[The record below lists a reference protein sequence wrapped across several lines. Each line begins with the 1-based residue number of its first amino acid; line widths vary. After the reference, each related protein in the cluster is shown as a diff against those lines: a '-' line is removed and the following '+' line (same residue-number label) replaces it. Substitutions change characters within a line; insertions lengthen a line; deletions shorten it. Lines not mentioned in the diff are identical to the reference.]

1 MKGGF
6 WTTDWFV
13 GAIMTV
19 AVLALSQYGF
29 FSPVEQAAYDWGV
42 RLAPEPPSDRVAVIA
57 IDDASLERLG
67 QWPWPRTRYTE
78 ILERLEPAA
87 PRSIALMPLFLEP
100 QSDPGSEIVT
110 DLLEFIGTSSLP
122 ALPRE
127 TEALNQRVEAL
138 TSRLADDSP
147 EELEAL
153 RAYLETSRLTN
164 EAGNDIEALIQYLRE
179 MRHFLNVDG
188 RFAAQIGKS
197 GNVFLAMQF
206 AQSNLPGTTSGPLP
220 DYITRQAIGTV
231 HENAPPLLSGS
242 PPPRVQHAAIPL
254 GVLGRRA
261 QGTGHVSGIPWT
273 IDDLHQVPLAV
284 AHETGYY
291 PSLPL
296 LLAARQL
303 GLQPENIALELGRG
317 IQLGAHWFETG
328 PDLAILPAFYPG
340 NGSHSGVDTYSF
352 IDVLSGDVDVEV
364 LRDRTVLIGATVP
377 GLSQAAPTAAG
388 DATPAV
394 QRTASVISNLMR
406 HHYKVRPYWG
416 IWVAI
421 VAYALIGLYLILL
434 LPRLRAALATLL
446 TMGLMLGL
454 VASQALLMTQAALW
468 VPLSHA
474 VILLLL
480 GHLALETKRVLLAH
494 RYTTHR
500 EQMAE
505 SFRLEG
511 LALQGRG
518 KLDEAFAKLREVPL
532 DDGMM
537 EVLYNLGVDFERR
550 GQFDRAQSIYQYMT
564 GYDSDFR
571 DLQHRMIHAKSMQG
585 EGAPALKMS
594 KSGRFLIAEGED
606 RPMLGR
612 YEVLR
617 EIGKGAMGTVYLGQ
631 DPKISRTVAIKTLDL
646 SQDFDKKEIE
656 DVKGRFFREAE
667 TAGRLS
673 HPNIVTVYDAGEA
686 HQLAYIAMEYLEGEN
701 LAPYTRSSNLL
712 PPETALDI
720 IARCAETLA
729 YAHRNSVVHRDIK
742 PANIMYR
749 PENGEIKITDF
760 GIARITGASRTRS
773 GMVLGTPSYMS
784 PEQLS
789 GKRVDGRSDLFSLG
803 VMCFQM
809 ITGRLPFIADSMA
822 NLMYKIANEDHPSV
836 RVLRPDV
843 PDCIPPII
851 DRALKKNRDQRY
863 ATGEEMAQDIR
874 NCLETLQ

>member
-29 FSPVEQAAYDWGV
+29 FAPVEQAAYDWGV
-42 RLAPEPPSDRVAVIA
+42 RLSPETPSDRVTVIA

-67 QWPWPRTRYTE
+67 QWPWPRSRYTE
-78 ILERLEPAA
+78 LLERLQPAA

-100 QSDPGSEIVT
+100 QGDPGSEIVT
-110 DLLEFIGTSSLP
+110 DLLQFIGTSSLP
-122 ALPRE
+122 ALPLE
-127 TEALNQRVEAL
+127 TEALDQQLRAL
-138 TSRLADDSP
+138 ESRLAGQGP
-147 EELEAL
+147 EELDAL
-153 RAYLETSRLTN
+153 RAFFDASRLSS
-164 EAGNDIEALIQYLRE
+164 EAGRDIEALIDYLRE
-179 MRHFLNVDG
+179 MRHYLNVDG
-188 RFAAQIGKS
+188 RLAAQIGAN
-197 GNVFLAMQF
+197 GNVLLAMQF

-220 DYITRQAIGTV
+220 DYLKAQAITAVNDNPVPVFAG
-231 HENAPPLLSGS
+231 APLRPAN
-242 PPPRVQHAAIPL
+242 HAAVPL
-254 GVLGRRA
+254 GLLGRRA
-261 QGTGHVSGIPWT
+261 AGTGHASGAPWVF
-273 IDDLHQVPLAV
+273 DDLQQVPLV
-284 AHETGYY
+284 IAHESGYY
-291 PSLPL
+291 PSLAL

-303 GLQPENIALELGRG
+303 GLQADDITVELGRG
-317 IQLGAHWFETG
+317 IQLGAHWFNTG
-328 PDLAILPAFYPG
+328 PDLALLPSFYTQG
-340 NGSHSGVDTYSF
+340 GDSGIEAHSF
-352 IDVLSGDVDVEV
+352 IDVLSGKVDAEIF
-364 LRDRTVLIGATVP
+364 RDRTVLIGATAR
-377 GLSQAAPTAAG
+377 GLSQSLPTAAG
-388 DATPAV
+388 DTSAV
-394 QRTASVISNLMR
+394 QRTAGIVSNLMR

-416 IWVAI
+416 VWAAI
-421 VAYALIGLYLILL
+421 VAYLLIALYLVLL
-434 LPRLRAALATLL
+434 LPRLRAAIATLM
-446 TMGLMLGL
+446 TMGLML
-454 VASQALLMTQAALW
+454 ALAGTQTVLMTQAALW
-468 VPLSHA
+468 VPLSLA

-511 LALQGRG
+511 LALQGRA

-537 EVLYNLGVDFERR
+537 EVLYNLGLDFERR
-550 GQFDRAQSIYQYMT
+550 GQFDRAQSVYEYMT

-571 DLQHRMIHAKSMQG
+571 DLQHRMIHVKSMQG
-585 EGAPALKMS
+585 AGAPALKMS

-646 SQDFDKKEIE
+646 SQDFEKKEIE

-701 LAPYTRSSNLL
+701 LAPYTRSNNLL
-712 PPETALDI
+712 PPETVLDI
-720 IARCAETLA
+720 IARCAETLG
-729 YAHRNSVVHRDIK
+729 YAHKNSVVHRDIK

-803 VMCFQM
+803 VMCFQL

-851 DRALKKNRDQRY
+851 DRALKKNRDERY
-863 ATGEEMAQDIR
+863 ASGDEMAEDIR
-874 NCLETLQ
+874 NCLKTLH